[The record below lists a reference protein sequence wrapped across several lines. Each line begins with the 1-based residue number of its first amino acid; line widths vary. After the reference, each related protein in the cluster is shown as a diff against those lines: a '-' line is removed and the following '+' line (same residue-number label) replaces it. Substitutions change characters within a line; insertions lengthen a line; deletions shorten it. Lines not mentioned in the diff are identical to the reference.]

1 MSCISEL
8 GEDEVNSFFE
18 SSPPL
23 KNMEEIVQKLNAF
36 IHLNSS
42 AGGRRRRIVC
52 VTSGGTTVPL
62 EQRCVRYIDNFSSG
76 NRGAASTENFV
87 KAGYAV
93 IFLFRRGTCQ
103 PYSRSLP
110 DDPFLE
116 CFQFPDNTNIQVNA
130 SHVEA
135 VKMAVMDQQAV
146 RIVYT
151 TCVFFLLPKKM
162 MITIVC
168 VFLTLQAVAESRL
181 LKLSFTTI
189 YEYLQML
196 QLIATALKDVGPC
209 SMFYLAAAVSDFYVP
224 WKSMT
229 EHKIESG
236 SGPLDIRLAQV
247 PKMLSILRAN
257 WAPKAFCISFKLET
271 DSKILI
277 EKATKALRKY
287 KVHAVVAN
295 ELSTRKEEVVVVS
308 SSGNVVVRCDS
319 EKPGSI
325 VEDNLIRLI
334 VDRHSTYIKEFST

>member
-1 MSCISEL
+1 MSSISGLEEVV
-8 GEDEVNSFFE
+8 EDEINSFFE

-23 KNMEEIVQKLNAF
+23 KNMDKIIETLNRF
-36 IHLNSS
+36 TELNSS
-42 AGGRRRRIVC
+42 SQGGNGQGRRIVC

-93 IFLFRRGTCQ
+93 IFLYRRGTCQ
-103 PYSRSLP
+103 PYCRSLP

-116 CFQFPDNTNIQVNA
+116 CFEFPDKTNIQVHT
-130 SHVEA
+130 SHLEA
-135 VKMAVMDQQAV
+135 VKSAVMDQQTA
-146 RIVYT
+146 I
-151 TCVFFLLPKKM
+151 
-162 MITIVC
+162 
-168 VFLTLQAVAESRL
+168 AEGRL
-181 LKLSFTTI
+181 LKLPFSTI

-196 QLIATALKDVGPC
+196 RLIATGLKDVGPC

-224 WKSMT
+224 WNSMT

-247 PKMLSILRAN
+247 PKMLSVLRTI

-277 EKATKALRKY
+277 EKATKALGKY

-295 ELSTRKEEVVVVS
+295 ELSSRKEQVVVVS

-319 EKPGSI
+319 GEPESI

-334 VDRHSTYIKEFST
+334 VDRHSTYIKESHT